1 MNKYLTLIL
10 ISGFYR
16 RRGYITKY

>member
-16 RRGYITKY
+16 RKDI